1 MAEKLYVNRIFV
13 TKSHEEKLL
22 NTAATVVIQSLE
34 IGKTNKQD
42 LKM

>member
-22 NTAATVVIQSLE
+22 NTAATVVI
-34 IGKTNKQD
+34 
-42 LKM
+42 